1 MNAMYYLIVT
11 LLVSSA
17 LLLSLIV
24 LVQKSRGG
32 SLFSNNTGPVG
43 VSARPTV
50 LFWTTSILFAVFLCS
65 AVTLN
70 ILAR

>member
-17 LLLSLIV
+17 MLLSLIV

-32 SLFSNNTGPVG
+32 SLFNNNAGPVG
-43 VSARPTV
+43 TTARPTV
-50 LFWTTSILFAVFLCS
+50 IFWTTSILFAVFICS

-70 ILAR
+70 VLAR